1 MINVLL
7 LVVYFNTPKE
17 SYEFNITQ
25 QEIADQ
31 KLKEENYLKQ
41 FDYLVK

>member
-7 LVVYFNTPKE
+7 LVVYFNTPKD
-17 SYEFNITQ
+17 SYEFNVTQ

-31 KLKEENYLKQ
+31 KLKEENYLKHLI
-41 FDYLVK
+41 Y